1 MTFDFVLLAGVACH
15 FNPELQADPLDP
27 PLCGDLEI
35 FANGGGLSD
44 LSPHFM
50 EWSEALRRLRVQDW
64 WWSGCRWLE
73 NMHFMAP
80 WHRHYLACNHSGIIH
95 YTLHSTPINTSHQ
108 THHTYFATRDE
119 RWRLKTD
126 GKVGCWVTRL

>member
-50 EWSEALRRLRVQDW
+50 ELKLCEGFV
-64 WWSGCRWLE
+64 CRTGGGQAVGGWKTCTS
-73 NMHFMAP
+73 
-80 WHRHYLACNHSGIIH
+80 WHHGTDII
-95 YTLHSTPINTSHQ
+95 
-108 THHTYFATRDE
+108 
-119 RWRLKTD
+119 
-126 GKVGCWVTRL
+126 